1 MSELRA
7 AWPQSAWADPAVQA
21 RLDSADPEAL
31 AGPHRTDLLWAWAC
45 LACDPDALAA
55 LEAGPIAGAR
65 EHLRTLGF
73 DAASIADAAQRA
85 LARLVTDQAALSS
98 YRGRG
103 PLKNFVRTIV
113 VRFAMEERRSTA
125 RGSSAY
131 SAAAED
137 RDLDAF
143 AAPLPDP
150 ELEYM
155 RTLYAQHLGAAFRA
169 AWDRLAAHERFLL
182 ALQLREGMTIDD
194 LARVYSI
201 HRATAARRAAAA
213 RSSLLDHIRAHLRG
227 ELAVSDATLDS
238 ILRVVTTSVRL
249 PLESER

>member
-7 AWPQSAWADPAVQA
+7 TWPGTEWTEAAVEA
-21 RLDSADPEAL
+21 RLAAL
-31 AGPHRTDLLWAWAC
+31 DAGDDTDRAALDGPHRADLLWAWAC
-45 LACDPDALAA
+45 LACDPGALAA
-55 LEAGPIAGAR
+55 LDAGPIAGAR

-73 DAASIADAAQRA
+73 DTASIDDAAQRA
-85 LARLVTDQAALSS
+85 LSRLVTDAAALGS

-103 PLKNFVRTIV
+103 PLRNFVRTIV
-113 VRFAMEERRSTA
+113 VRFAMEERRASPRTD
-125 RGSSAY
+125 
-131 SAAAED
+131 E
-137 RDLDAF
+137 LTDAF

-155 RTLYAQHLGAAFRA
+155 RKTYAAHLGTAFRE
-169 AWDRLAAHERFLL
+169 AWNKLAAHERFLL

-213 RSSLLDHIRAHLRG
+213 RSSLLDHIRAHLRAQ
-227 ELAVSDATLDS
+227 LAITDETLDS
-238 ILRVVTTSVRL
+238 ILRIVTTSVRL
-249 PLESER
+249 PIESA

>member
-7 AWPQSAWADPAVQA
+7 AWPATAWSEDAVAA
-21 RLDSADPEAL
+21 RLAAVGADAADAAAL
-31 AGPHRTDLLWAWAC
+31 EGEHRADVLWAWAC
-45 LACDPDALAA
+45 LACDADALAA
-55 LEAGPIAGAR
+55 LESGPIAAAR
-65 EHLRTLGF
+65 DHLRTLGF

-85 LARLVTDQAALSS
+85 LTRLVTGPGALES

-103 PLKNFVRTIV
+103 PLRNFVRTIV
-113 VRFAMEERRSTA
+113 VRYAIEERRTTPHTD
-125 RGSSAY
+125 
-131 SAAAED
+131 E
-137 RDLDAF
+137 LTDAF

-155 RTLYAQHLGAAFRA
+155 RSLYAEHLGTAFRA
-169 AWDRLAAHERFLL
+169 AWDKLAAHERFLL

-213 RSSLLDHIRAHLRG
+213 RSSLLDHIRAHLRAQ
-227 ELAVSDATLDS
+227 LSITDATLDS
-238 ILRVVTTSVRL
+238 ILRIVTTSVRL
-249 PLESER
+249 PLDHEA

>member
-21 RLDSADPEAL
+21 RLDTADPGAL

-125 RGSSAY
+125 RS
-131 SAAAED
+131 EELD
-137 RDLDAF
+137 DAF